1 MGSQYIRP
9 VSLTRRTFLRHAASA
24 TAGVS
29 GLAFVMPRLATAAT
43 RVLNFQ
49 TISDYTPASD
59 VMLKKQTSQFNK
71 LNKGIEV
78 ELEFISLN
86 DRLAK
91 IAAAVE
97 AKAGPDL
104 LFFSYGEARLYEHS
118 LTVVD
123 DLCNRLSTKHGAWSP
138 AIQAANFMNGHWRAA
153 GWNHVPNG
161 PTYREDILTKAGWEK
176 FPDTYADLL
185 RYAKDLKKHNLPP
198 IALTLGHA
206 IGDAIVVAYACLWS
220 FGGKEVEQDG
230 KTVAINSKQS
240 EEAVEYM
247 KELYQYMD
255 QSVLAWDDSNNN
267 RAFLA
272 GAISV
277 TNNAV
282 SIYNV
287 AKRDAPELLPKMNHA
302 LPWAGPA
309 GRFGVGVTISFGIPT
324 YSKNAD
330 IAEKYIEFLLDKAQ
344 FSPWLA
350 EGGGMHAGVLAG
362 YDNDPFW
369 DADPRVQGFR
379 NTAKYIQLPGYP
391 GPPTRAAAEIQ
402 SKFIV
407 VDMFAKAI
415 QGTPTKEAILW
426 AESEIQKIHQ
436 KSA

>member
-1 MGSQYIRP
+1 MESRP
-9 VSLTRRTFLRHAASA
+9 FCPAQLTRRTFLRHATNATVSA
-24 TAGVS
+24 Y
-29 GLAFVMPRLATAAT
+29 GLSLILSQRATAAS

-49 TISDYTPASD
+49 TVSDYTPASD
-59 VMLKKQTSQFNK
+59 AMLKKQTSQFNK

-97 AKAGPDL
+97 SKAGPDL
-104 LFFSYGEARLYEHS
+104 LYFNYGEARLYEHS
-118 LTVVD
+118 LREVD
-123 DLCNRLSTKHGAWSP
+123 ALCQRLSEKHGAWSP
-138 AIQAANFMNGHWRAA
+138 AIQAANFMNGHWRAV

-161 PTYREDILTKAGWEK
+161 PTYREDILAKAGWEK
-176 FPDTYADLL
+176 FPDTYTDLL
-185 RYAKDLKKHNLPP
+185 RYAKDLKRQNLPP

-206 IGDAIVVAYACLWS
+206 IGDAIVVAYATLWS
-220 FGGKEVEQDG
+220 FGGKEVEADG
-230 KTVAINSKQS
+230 KTVAINSK
-240 EEAVEYM
+240 ETEAAVEYM

-255 QSVLAWDDSNNN
+255 PSVLAWDDSNNN
-267 RAFLA
+267 RAFLS

-287 AKRDAPELLPKMNHA
+287 AKRDAPELLSKMNHA
-302 LPWAGPA
+302 LPWEGPA

-324 YSKNAD
+324 YTKNAD
-330 IAEKYIEFLLDKAQ
+330 IAEKYIEFLLDKQQ

-350 EGGGMHAGVLAG
+350 EGTGMHAGVLAG

-369 DADPRVQGFR
+369 DADPRIQGFR
-379 NTAKYIQLPGYP
+379 NTAKYIHLPGYP
-391 GPPTRAAAEIQ
+391 GPPTRASAEIQ
-402 SKFIV
+402 SKFII

-415 QGTPTKEAILW
+415 QGTPTKESLLW
-426 AESEIQKIHQ
+426 AESEIRKIHQ
-436 KSA
+436 KSM